1 MPTSTS
7 RRGVR
12 CPRQSGPTSS
22 GRRFRPAA
30 PRLRRRKESRSRWL
44 TDAARSRPRRP
55 PPGRRRPLL
64 PVRRHRTVRTSGYTR
79 PHRRTAA
86 TPGFRRR
93 WRARARV
100 AGRRPQPFGETAKPA
115 GFGVGLLVATL
126 GFADDTNSAA
136 GISGKAR
143 TNASKPLPGNI
154 FPTPTT
160 RCSPLRAAC
169 GPFGV
174 NALPHVRLPESAGA
188 QNVRA
193 TAVRNLDS
201 PDSHSG

>member
-7 RRGVR
+7 CRGVR

-22 GRRFRPAA
+22 GRFRPPV

-55 PPGRRRPLL
+55 PPGTPQAVASSATT
-64 PVRRHRTVRTSGYTR
+64 PDGSYVGVHATTSADRSNSGISASVACACTR
-79 PHRRTAA
+79 SRSA
-86 TPGFRRR
+86 TPNRSARPR
-93 WRARARV
+93 SLRASRSDCWSPRSAS
-100 AGRRPQPFGETAKPA
+100 PMI
-115 GFGVGLLVATL
+115 
-126 GFADDTNSAA
+126 TNSAA
-136 GISGKAR
+136 GISRKAR
-143 TNASKPLPGNI
+143 TNTSKPLSSNI
-154 FPTPTT
+154 FPTPTA

-174 NALPHVRLPESAGA
+174 NALPHVRLAESAGA